1 MKDWEAM
8 EETDMIFEK
17 IYNRALARLQKRV
30 KGQAPCRGVGGAER
44 PGDARFAPTEAER
57 RLASPRSFA
66 LKTKKG
72 RGKLPAPDYQG

>member
-17 IYNRALARLQKRV
+17 IYNRALARLQKGSRGRPLAGV
-30 KGQAPCRGVGGAER
+30 LGAAP
-44 PGDARFAPTEAER
+44 
-57 RLASPRSFA
+57 PRSFA